1 MHFRHDPPVGIDDA
15 MEDAGVDPDF
25 TPTDRVPEQG
35 LWAIRQSYMEQ
46 NGESDD

>member
-1 MHFRHDPPVGIDDA
+1 MYRDQPPVGIDEA
-15 MEDAGVDPDF
+15 LEAAGVDADC
-25 TPTDRVPEQG
+25 TPVDRMPEQG